1 MTLIELN
8 KKFNLEW
15 QSRGEQNCQPPYYIT
30 ALSKYGIRI
39 FAYLADKYL
48 RDNNLK
54 NMVANTKDIK

>member
-1 MTLIELN
+1 MAE
-8 KKFNLEW
+8 
-15 QSRGEQNCQPPYYIT
+15 PPYCIT
-30 ALSKYGIRI
+30 ALSKYGISRI